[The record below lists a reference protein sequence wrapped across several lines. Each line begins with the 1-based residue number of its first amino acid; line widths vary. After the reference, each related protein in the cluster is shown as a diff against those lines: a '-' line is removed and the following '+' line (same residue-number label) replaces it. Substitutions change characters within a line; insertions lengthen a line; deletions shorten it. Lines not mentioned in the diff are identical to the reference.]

1 MLNVLYRS
9 KLLRPFPLKKVN
21 STLTK
26 DVKKKL
32 LLGLN
37 DKVQSKSSRKI
48 SYLAPLWEEEF

>member
-9 KLLRPFPLKKVN
+9 KSLRPFPLKKVN

-32 LLGLN
+32 LGLN

-48 SYLAPLWEEEF
+48 SYLASLWEEEF